1 MNPFSDQK
9 TFMLAAEQS
18 VGVYNAAQTELYINL
33 VIEEFQELVAAASL
47 EGFVKEATDLIVVTI
62 GLMHSLGVD
71 PEEAWRLVN
80 ESNMSKLTDGKLV
93 KREDGK
99 ILKPDTYKQADL
111 FHLIMAIPGLD
122 ETDLVKTE
130 FELEGEDERA
140 AD

>member
-99 ILKPDTYKQADL
+99 ILKPDTYKPADL
-111 FHLIMAIPGLD
+111 LHLIMAIPGLD
-122 ETDLVKTE
+122 ETNLVKTE
-130 FELEGEDERA
+130 LELEGEDERA